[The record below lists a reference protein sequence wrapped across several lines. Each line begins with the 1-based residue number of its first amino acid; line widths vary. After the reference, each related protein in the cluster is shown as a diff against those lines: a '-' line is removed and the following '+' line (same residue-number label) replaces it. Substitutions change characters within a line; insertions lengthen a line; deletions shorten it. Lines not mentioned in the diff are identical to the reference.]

1 MSDEKRLIGNAL
13 FPVALATLGS
23 AHVAGYGAGLPRTE
37 ETVHEHRNIA
47 MIRRALDV
55 YNSGDDNAMRGFLA
69 DDIVW
74 HVGGNHEMSGDYIGI
89 EVVVDYF
96 RRVRRETAGTLQVE
110 PAEILAN
117 DRHASIFMKVSAY
130 RDVRWMDVLLA
141 EALTLDPNGRWT
153 EYWAL
158 ANDQDAVDAFW
169 S

>member
-1 MSDEKRLIGNAL
+1 M
-13 FPVALATLGS
+13 
-23 AHVAGYGAGLPRTE
+23 
-37 ETVHEHRNIA
+37 HEHRNIA
-47 MIRRALDV
+47 MIRSALEV

-69 DDIVW
+69 DDILW
-74 HVGGNHEMSGDYIGI
+74 HVGGNHQMSGDYIGI
-89 EVVVDYF
+89 EAVVDYF
-96 RRVRRETAGTLQVE
+96 RRVRRETAGTLQVDA
-110 PAEILAN
+110 AEILAN
-117 DRHASIFMKVSAY
+117 DRHASIFMRVSAY